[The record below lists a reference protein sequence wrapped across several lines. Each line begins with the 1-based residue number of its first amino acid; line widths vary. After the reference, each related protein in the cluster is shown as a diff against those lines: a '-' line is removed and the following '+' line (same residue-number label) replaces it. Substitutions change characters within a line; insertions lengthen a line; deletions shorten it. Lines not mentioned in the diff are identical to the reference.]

1 MLHVDSKYIPL
12 ISPQL
17 KKFSKKNNKLYNFRC
32 PYCGDSQKNQNRAR
46 GYFFVKKTSY
56 VFKCHNCGAGR
67 SLANFLK
74 DHDTS
79 LYDQYLLESYKEGV
93 SGKGTPTPL
102 PEFKFDKPVFKKNI
116 LSDLTRISDLNK
128 THPARVFVERR
139 KLPNH
144 SIEDLYFCPK
154 FKEWTNKHKP
164 IFKNVQYDESR
175 IIIPLKDETGVFGYQ
190 GRSLYPNAS
199 IRYITVMLNDEKQ
212 KIYGLDKV
220 DKTKT
225 IYVTEGPFDSLFISN
240 AIAMCGSDVNISN
253 DHDQY
258 VFVFDNE
265 PRNREIVAKIDKY
278 IEQGSRVV
286 IWDSGIKEKDIND
299 MVLAG
304 RDVQSMIESSV
315 YHGLEAKLKFTQWKQ
330 V

>member
-1 MLHVDSKYIPL
+1 MEI
-12 ISPQL
+12 
-17 KKFSKKNNKLYNFRC
+17 
-32 PYCGDSQKNQNRAR
+32 
-46 GYFFVKKTSY
+46 
-56 VFKCHNCGAGR
+56 
-67 SLANFLK
+67 
-74 DHDTS
+74 
-79 LYDQYLLESYKEGV
+79 
-93 SGKGTPTPL
+93 
-102 PEFKFDKPVFKKNI
+102 
-116 LSDLTRISDLNK
+116 
-128 THPARVFVERR
+128 
-139 KLPNH
+139 
-144 SIEDLYFCPK
+144 
-154 FKEWTNKHKP
+154 
-164 IFKNVQYDESR
+164 
-175 IIIPLKDETGVFGYQ
+175 
-190 GRSLYPNAS
+190 
-199 IRYITVMLNDEKQ
+199 LNDEKQ
-212 KIYGLDKV
+212 KIFGLDKV